1 MIFEVIQG
9 NLCVD
14 MDIKNARTDLRVKVN
29 ELHECRPF
37 FLVKH
42 LFITY
47 QHSLSQ
53 EHFDYLS

>member
-14 MDIKNARTDLRVKVN
+14 MDIKNARTDIRVKVN

-37 FLVKH
+37 FFGKASFHH
-42 LFITY
+42 LSPFPF
-47 QHSLSQ
+47 SRA
-53 EHFDYLS
+53 F